1 LVTKTTVLFSLLAAS
16 AAYAVE
22 TVKVGIDNDQVRVVQ
37 VVVQPHEKT
46 KLHQHKV
53 NRVMIYLNS
62 GRQDFD
68 YQPGG
73 KSVLNVKA
81 GEVKWSPAGGM
92 HIAEVTSAHPIGIV
106 EIELKK
112 PGSGKSASAARDPL
126 KVDAKQYKL
135 EFENDQVR
143 VFRVKIGPH
152 ESTPLHE
159 HAVNRVVTYITD
171 QTFRI
176 TSSDGKVDMP
186 VHKAGDVSWGTP
198 VQHTEENLSDKPF
211 EAVVTEFK

>member
-1 LVTKTTVLFSLLAAS
+1 VTKTTILFSLLAAS
-16 AAYAVE
+16 AYAVE
-22 TVKVGIDNDQVRVVQ
+22 TVKVGIDNDQVKVVQ
-37 VVVQPHEKT
+37 VVVQPQEKT

-73 KSVLNVKA
+73 ESVLNVKA

-106 EIELKK
+106 EIELKN
-112 PGSGKSASAARDPL
+112 PGSGKSASTALDPL
-126 KVDAKQYKL
+126 KVDPKQYKL

-152 ESTPLHE
+152 ESTPVHE
-159 HAVNRVVTYITD
+159 HVLNRVLTYITD
-171 QTFRI
+171 QQFRV
-176 TSSDGKVDMP
+176 TSTDGKVDMP
-186 VHKAGDVSWGTP
+186 VHKAGDVSWGVP
-198 VQHTEENLSDKPF
+198 AKHKEENLSDKPF

>member
-1 LVTKTTVLFSLLAAS
+1 
-16 AAYAVE
+16 
-22 TVKVGIDNDQVRVVQ
+22 
-37 VVVQPHEKT
+37 
-46 KLHQHKV
+46 
-53 NRVMIYLNS
+53 
-62 GRQDFD
+62 
-68 YQPGG
+68 
-73 KSVLNVKA
+73 
-81 GEVKWSPAGGM
+81 
-92 HIAEVTSAHPIGIV
+92 
-106 EIELKK
+106 
-112 PGSGKSASAARDPL
+112 
-126 KVDAKQYKL
+126 
-135 EFENDQVR
+135 
-143 VFRVKIGPH
+143 VFRVKIGAH

>member
-1 LVTKTTVLFSLLAAS
+1 MTKTTILFSLLAAS
-16 AAYAVE
+16 AYAVE
-22 TVKVGIDNDQVRVVQ
+22 TVKVGIDNDQVKVVQ
-37 VVVQPHEKT
+37 VVVQPQEKT

-73 KSVLNVKA
+73 ESVLNVKA

-106 EIELKK
+106 EIELKN
-112 PGSGKSASAARDPL
+112 PGSGKSASTALDPL
-126 KVDAKQYKL
+126 KVDPKQYKL

-152 ESTPLHE
+152 ESTPVHE
-159 HAVNRVVTYITD
+159 HVLNRVLTYITD
-171 QTFRI
+171 QQFRV
-176 TSSDGKVDMP
+176 TSTDGKVDMP
-186 VHKAGDVSWGTP
+186 VHKAGDVSWGVP
-198 VQHTEENLSDKPF
+198 AKHKEENLSDKPF

>member
-1 LVTKTTVLFSLLAAS
+1 LVTKTTILFSLLAAS
-16 AAYAVE
+16 AYAVE
-22 TVKVGIDNDQVRVVQ
+22 TVKVGIDNDQVKVVQ
-37 VVVQPHEKT
+37 VVVQPQEKT

-73 KSVLNVKA
+73 ESVLNVKA

-106 EIELKK
+106 EIELKN
-112 PGSGKSASAARDPL
+112 PGSGKSASTALDPL
-126 KVDAKQYKL
+126 KVDPKQYKL

-152 ESTPLHE
+152 ESTPVHE
-159 HAVNRVVTYITD
+159 HVLNRVLTYITD
-171 QTFRI
+171 QQFRV
-176 TSSDGKVDMP
+176 TSTDGKVDMP
-186 VHKAGDVSWGTP
+186 VHKAGDVSWGVP
-198 VQHTEENLSDKPF
+198 AKHKEENLSDKPF